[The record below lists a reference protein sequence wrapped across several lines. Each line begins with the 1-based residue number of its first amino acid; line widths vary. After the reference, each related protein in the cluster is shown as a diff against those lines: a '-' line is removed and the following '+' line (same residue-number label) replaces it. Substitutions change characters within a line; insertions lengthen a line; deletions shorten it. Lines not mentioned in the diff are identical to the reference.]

1 MHILTCLISSSRSY
15 FKSRQFINVDRIDK
29 MKNSFGL
36 KKITNHFSDPS
47 KEYTGSALVAAAVGG
62 VIIGAF
68 AVFLLFHLKQR
79 CRNYINGDYR
89 RVPMEYDFEL
99 NPRLKTH

>member
-1 MHILTCLISSSRSY
+1 
-15 FKSRQFINVDRIDK
+15 
-29 MKNSFGL
+29 MKTGFGL
-36 KKITNHFSDPS
+36 KKISNSFSDPF
-47 KEYTGSALVAAAVGG
+47 KKYTGSALVAAAVGG

-68 AVFLLFHLKQR
+68 AVLLLFHLKQR

-99 NPRLKTH
+99 NPRFKAH